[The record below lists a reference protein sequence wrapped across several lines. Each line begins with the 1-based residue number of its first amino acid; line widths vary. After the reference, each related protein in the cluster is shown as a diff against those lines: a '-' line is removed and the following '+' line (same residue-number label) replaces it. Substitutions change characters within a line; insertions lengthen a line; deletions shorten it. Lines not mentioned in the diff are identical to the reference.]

1 MALVALDP
9 IEHYGIQSPE
19 TEFYIGDIRLT
30 QLYSQ
35 CRHFRS
41 QYRKLFSVLFSS
53 RQDQQPF
60 VQIIQIG
67 NQMERIVPNVRSTPF
82 PPAATD

>member
-35 CRHFRS
+35 CRHFKEPIP
-41 QYRKLFSVLFSS
+41 QTLFCTFL
-53 RQDQQPF
+53 QQADQQPF
-60 VQIIQIG
+60 VQIIQSAI
-67 NQMERIVPNVRSTPF
+67 RWSVCSKCRSTPF